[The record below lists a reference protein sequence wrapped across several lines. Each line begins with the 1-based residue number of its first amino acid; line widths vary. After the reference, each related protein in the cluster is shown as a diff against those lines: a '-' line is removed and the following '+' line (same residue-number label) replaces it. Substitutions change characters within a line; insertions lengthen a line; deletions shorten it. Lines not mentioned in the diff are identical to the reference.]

1 MERSDLVESA
11 DSITL
16 RGIAASTGLACGL
29 SFIHYEKPG
38 RVKKEKIDSS
48 KVNLEIKRLEKAI
61 SKSRTEIIALRKEAL
76 SSVGRDLSQ
85 VLDAQLMILEDSH
98 FMDKVKQTVIARLQ
112 NVEYV
117 YQQEVNKTIR
127 ALDKSKDVYIREMIS
142 DINAVTARLLH
153 NLSGIEDIKQRRYSA
168 PVIAFAPFFT
178 PAEIMNMRKS
188 NVVGFVAE
196 SGGPTSHMALFAGA
210 LAIPAVVGVE
220 GCLVKVKARQK
231 VCLDGGKGSVIIS
244 PSINEWRSFKKRIDS
259 LKRQEKKRFVALGDI
274 PSETRDGRK
283 VQVTA
288 NLEIPTEYD
297 AQLSGENVGVGLY
310 RTEFL
315 YLSSTKFPDEEQQF
329 ETYKKIAQQFSPQP
343 VTLRTFDLGGDKFT
357 EHFEDDGEAN
367 PALGWRAIR
376 FSLDVPRIFRTQL
389 RAMLRASAFGN
400 IRIMFPMISSV
411 EQIVR
416 AKRILAS
423 AKIELARHKVPF
435 DNKVPVG
442 IMIEIPS
449 AVIMAHRLAL
459 EVDFFSI
466 GTNDLTQYTLA
477 VDRGNS
483 KVAKWYREH
492 HPAVLRLIDEAVRA
506 GHECN
511 IPVALCGEI
520 AGDPKATRMLVGFGI
535 DALST
540 NPGSI
545 RAVKDIISQIDYKDA
560 QAFSR
565 RILSLQGAGD
575 VEKMLSD
582 DYRSICRKK

>member
-1 MERSDLVESA
+1 MVDTA
-11 DSITL
+11 DTITL
-16 RGIAASTGLACGL
+16 QGIAASSGLACGL
-29 SFIHYEKPG
+29 SFIHYERLGK
-38 RVKKEKIDSS
+38 VKRERIDSS
-48 KVNLEIKRLEKAI
+48 NANVEISRLEKAI
-61 SKSRTEIIALRKEAL
+61 SKSRAEIKALKKEAVT
-76 SSVGRDLSQ
+76 SVGRDLSQ
-85 VLDAQLMILEDSH
+85 VLEAQLMILEDSH
-98 FMDKVKQTVIARLQ
+98 FMDKVKQTVIAKLQ
-112 NVEYV
+112 NVEYI

-127 ALDKSKDVYIREMIS
+127 ALAKSKDVYIREMIS

-153 NLSGIEDIKQRRYSA
+153 NLSGIEDVKQRRYRA

-178 PAEIMNMRKS
+178 PAEIMKMRKS

-210 LAIPAVVGVE
+210 LGIPAVVGVR
-220 GCLVKVKARQK
+220 GCLAKVKARQK
-231 VCLDGGKGSVIIS
+231 VCLDGSTGSVIIS
-244 PSINEWRSFKKRIDS
+244 PSTDEWKAFKKKID
-259 LKRQEKKRFVALGDI
+259 LHRRQEKKQFVALGDI
-274 PSETRDGRK
+274 PSETKDGRK
-283 VQVTA
+283 VQVTV

-297 AQLSGENVGVGLY
+297 EQLSEEHVGVGLY

-315 YLSSTKFPDEEQQF
+315 YLSSTEFPDEEQQF
-329 ETYKKIAQQFSPQP
+329 ETYKKILEQFSPQP

-357 EHFEDDGEAN
+357 DHFETEGEAN

-389 RAMLRASAFGN
+389 RAMLRASVYGN
-400 IRIMFPMISSV
+400 MRIMFPMISSV

-423 AKIELARHKVPF
+423 AKRELTRQKIPFSDKVPI
-435 DNKVPVG
+435 G

-492 HPAVLRLIDEAVRA
+492 HPAVLRLIEEAVRA
-506 GHECN
+506 GHDSN

-520 AGDPKATRMLVGFGI
+520 AGDPKATRMLVGFGL
-535 DALST
+535 DSLST

-545 RAVKDIISQIDYKDA
+545 RQVKDIISQINYEEA
-560 QAFSR
+560 MAFSR
-565 RILSLQGAGD
+565 KVLSLQGAIE
-575 VEKMLSD
+575 VEKMLIE
-582 DYRSICRKK
+582 DYNRICRKN

>member
-1 MERSDLVESA
+1 
-11 DSITL
+11 
-16 RGIAASTGLACGL
+16 
-29 SFIHYEKPG
+29 
-38 RVKKEKIDSS
+38 
-48 KVNLEIKRLEKAI
+48 
-61 SKSRTEIIALRKEAL
+61 L
-76 SSVGRDLSQ
+76 SS
-85 VLDAQLMILEDSH
+85 E
-98 FMDKVKQTVIARLQ
+98 
-112 NVEYV
+112 NVE
-117 YQQEVNKTIR
+117 
-127 ALDKSKDVYIREMIS
+127 
-142 DINAVTARLLH
+142 
-153 NLSGIEDIKQRRYSA
+153 
-168 PVIAFAPFFT
+168 
-178 PAEIMNMRKS
+178 
-188 NVVGFVAE
+188 
-196 SGGPTSHMALFAGA
+196 
-210 LAIPAVVGVE
+210 
-220 GCLVKVKARQK
+220 
-231 VCLDGGKGSVIIS
+231 
-244 PSINEWRSFKKRIDS
+244 
-259 LKRQEKKRFVALGDI
+259 
-274 PSETRDGRK
+274 
-283 VQVTA
+283 
-288 NLEIPTEYD
+288 
-297 AQLSGENVGVGLY
+297 VGLY

-329 ETYKKIAQQFSPQP
+329 ETYKKVAVQFSPQP
-343 VTLRTFDLGGDKFT
+343 VTLRTFDLGGDKVT
-357 EHFEDDGEAN
+357 DHFKHDGEAN

-423 AKIELARHKVPF
+423 AKRELARQNVPF
-435 DNKVPVG
+435 DDKVPVG

-449 AVIMAHRLAL
+449 AVLMAHRLAL

-483 KVAKWYREH
+483 KVAKWNREY

-520 AGDPKATRMLVGFGI
+520 AGDPKATRMLVGFGL

-565 RILSLQGAGD
+565 KVLSLQGAGD
-575 VEKMLSD
+575 VEKMLSE
-582 DYRSICRKK
+582 DYRSLCRKK